1 MFEEYFDFLGEFL
14 SRFEF
19 SDRVTNIISETISV
33 LTLFAVS
40 ILIYFLTHYITK
52 KVLYKIIERSHS
64 KRDDIIIKNNVIKR
78 VCLIIPAII
87 IRDNI
92 ADALPS
98 YPTLVSVIVIFTKIY
113 EVFMYSRILDGIL
126 STLNDIYDTYEVS
139 KSKPIKGFIQ
149 VLKTLIYIICILLVI
164 AILTHRQLSSIF
176 IGLGT
181 LSAVLMLVFKDP
193 ILGFV
198 GGLQLTV
205 NDMLRIGDWI
215 VMEKSKADGEVLEI
229 GLTTVKVQNWDK
241 TITTIPT
248 YTLISDSFTN
258 WRGMENSGGRRIAR
272 SFVIDVDT
280 IQFCT
285 PEMLER
291 YKKFQLV
298 KQYIIEKEKEIE
310 EYNKL
315 NNIDDSNL
323 VNGRRQTN
331 IGIFRAYLTE
341 YLSKSPN
348 INKNMT
354 FMVRQLAPTEY
365 GIPIQIY
372 AFSSNKEWIKY
383 ENIQSDIF
391 DHVFAVVTMFDLKI
405 YQKPSSNTLEK
416 ANGNV
421 NIEMIEE

>member
-1 MFEEYFDFLGEFL
+1 MFGKLITLLNELFSKLGLNERISGFL
-14 SRFEF
+14 
-19 SDRVTNIISETISV
+19 SETISV
-33 LTLFAVS
+33 ISLF
-40 ILIYFLTHYITK
+40 LIAIIVYLIVIYIVK
-52 KVLYKIIERSHS
+52 KTVYVFIKKTNSQ
-64 KRDDIIIKNNVIKR
+64 RDDILLKNNVFSR
-78 VCLIIPAII
+78 LCLIIPAYIV
-87 IRDNI
+87 RNF
-92 ADALPS
+92 ATSALPS
-98 YPTLVSVIVIFTKIY
+98 YPVLASTIIIVTKIY
-113 EVFMYSRILDGIL
+113 EVFIYSRVLDAVL
-126 STLNDIYDTYEVS
+126 TTLNDIYDTYEVS

-149 VLKTLIYIICILLVI
+149 VLKIIIYLVCFLLVV
-164 AILTHRQLSSIF
+164 AILTQKQLSNIL

-272 SFVIDVDT
+272 SFVIDADT
-280 IQFCT
+280 VKFCT

-291 YKKFQLV
+291 FKKFQLV
-298 KQYIIEKEKEIE
+298 TKYIEEKEKEIE
-310 EYNKL
+310 EYNKK
-315 NNIDDSNL
+315 NKIDDSNL

-331 IGIFRAYLTE
+331 IGIFRAYLHE
-341 YLSKSPN
+341 YIKDCPY
-348 INKNMT
+348 INKDMT

-372 AFSSNKEWIKY
+372 AFSSNKEWISY

-405 YQKPSSNTLEK
+405 YQRPSSNTLEK
-416 ANGNV
+416 V
-421 NIEMIEE
+421 HVLEV

>member
-1 MFEEYFDFLGEFL
+1 MFEKYINLLEEIFAGLGLNEKISGF
-14 SRFEF
+14 
-19 SDRVTNIISETISV
+19 ISEVISV
-33 LTLFAVS
+33 ITLF
-40 ILIYFLTHYITK
+40 LIAIIIYVIVIYIVKKTIHIFIKKTH
-52 KVLYKIIERSHS
+52 SQ
-64 KRDDIIIKNNVIKR
+64 RDDILIKNNVFNR
-78 VCLIIPAII
+78 LCLIIPAYI
-87 IRDNI
+87 IRNFVT
-92 ADALPS
+92 AALPS
-98 YPTLVSVIVIFTKIY
+98 SPVLASTIIMVTKIY
-113 EVFMYSRILDGIL
+113 EVFIYSRVLDAILT
-126 STLNDIYDTYEVS
+126 TLNDIYDTYEIS

-149 VLKTLIYIICILLVI
+149 VLKIIIYLVCLLLVV
-164 AILTHRQLSSIF
+164 AILTQKQLSNIL

-198 GGLQLTV
+198 GGLQLTI

-272 SFVIDVDT
+272 SFVIDADT
-280 IQFCT
+280 VKFCT

-291 YKKFQLV
+291 FKKFQLV
-298 KQYIIEKEKEIE
+298 SKYIEDKENEIE
-310 EYNKL
+310 EYNKH
-315 NNIDDSNL
+315 NNVDTSNL

-331 IGIFRAYLTE
+331 IGIFRAYLHE
-341 YLSKSPN
+341 YIKDCPY

-372 AFSSNKEWIKY
+372 AFSSNKEWISY

-391 DHVFAVVTMFDLKI
+391 DHVFAVVSMFDLKI
-405 YQKPSSNTLEK
+405 YQRPSSNTLEK
-416 ANGNV
+416 V
-421 NIEMIEE
+421 HVLEV

>member
-1 MFEEYFDFLGEFL
+1 MFARYIHFFKNIL
-14 SRFEF
+14 SKIGLNDNISNFIAEAISF
-19 SDRVTNIISETISV
+19 VTLV
-33 LTLFAVS
+33 LVT
-40 ILIYFLTHYITK
+40 ILIYYAIVYVIK
-52 KVLYKIIERSHS
+52 KTLNVFIEKSPS
-64 KRDDIIIKNNVIKR
+64 KRDDILLKNKVFKR
-78 VCLIIPAII
+78 LCLLIPAYI
-87 IRDNI
+87 IRFFVV
-92 ADALPS
+92 AALPS
-98 YPTLVSVIVIFTKIY
+98 YPVVTSTIILFTKVY
-113 EVFMYSRILDGIL
+113 EVFVYSQVLDAILT
-126 STLNDIYDTYEVS
+126 TLNDIYDTYEVS

-149 VLKTLIYIICILLVI
+149 VLKTVIYIICFLLII
-164 AILTHRQLSSIF
+164 AILTQKQLSNIL

-229 GLTTVKVQNWDK
+229 GLTTVKVQNWDM

-258 WRGMENSGGRRIAR
+258 WRGIANSGGRRIAR

-280 IQFCT
+280 IRFCT

-298 KQYIIEKEKEIE
+298 TKYIIEKEKEVE
-310 EYNKL
+310 EYNKT

-341 YLSKSPN
+341 YLANNPY
-348 INKNMT
+348 INKDMT
-354 FMVRQLAPTEY
+354 FMVRQLAPTEH

-391 DHVFAVVTMFDLKI
+391 DHVFAVVPMFDLKI

-416 ANGNV
+416 V
-421 NIEMIEE
+421 NRNIDIELIED

>member
-1 MFEEYFDFLGEFL
+1 MFEKYIKLFKELFSKIGLSDNVSDFIAE
-14 SRFEF
+14 
-19 SDRVTNIISETISV
+19 IISFA
-33 LTLFAVS
+33 TLILSA
-40 ILIYFLTHYITK
+40 ILIYHIVIYIIRKT
-52 KVLYKIIERSHS
+52 LETFIIKSES
-64 KRDDIIIKNNVIKR
+64 KRDDILLKNKVFKR
-78 VCLIIPAII
+78 LCLLIPAYI
-87 IRDNI
+87 IRYNI
-92 ADALPS
+92 AAAIPS
-98 YPTLVSVIVIFTKIY
+98 FPTLTSTIILFTKIY
-113 EVFMYSRILDGIL
+113 EVFVYSRVLDGL
-126 STLNDIYDTYEVS
+126 LTTLNDIYDTYEIS

-149 VLKTLIYIICILLVI
+149 VLKTIIYIVCILLII
-164 AILTHRQLSSIF
+164 AILTDKQLSNIL

-198 GGLQLTV
+198 GGLQLTI

-229 GLTTVKVQNWDK
+229 GLTTVKVQNWDM

-272 SFVIDVDT
+272 SFVIDADT
-280 IQFCT
+280 VKFCT

-291 YKKFQLV
+291 YKKYQLV
-298 KQYIIEKEKEIE
+298 SKYIIEKEKEVE
-310 EYNKL
+310 EYNKTH
-315 NNIDDSNL
+315 NIDASNL

-341 YLSKSPN
+341 YLANNPH
-348 INKNMT
+348 INKGMT

-365 GIPIQIY
+365 GIPMQVY
-372 AFSSNKEWIKY
+372 AFSSNKAWIKY

-391 DHVFAVVTMFDLKI
+391 DHIFAVVPMFDLKI
-405 YQKPSSNTLEK
+405 YQKPSSYTLENI
-416 ANGNV
+416 NGNE
-421 NIEMIEE
+421 NIEEIL

>member
-1 MFEEYFDFLGEFL
+1 MFEKYINLLEEIFAGLGLNEKISSF
-14 SRFEF
+14 
-19 SDRVTNIISETISV
+19 ISEVISV
-33 LTLFAVS
+33 ITLF
-40 ILIYFLTHYITK
+40 LIAIIIYVIVIYIVKKTIHIFIKKTH
-52 KVLYKIIERSHS
+52 SQ
-64 KRDDIIIKNNVIKR
+64 RDDILIKNNVFNR
-78 VCLIIPAII
+78 LCLIIPAYI
-87 IRDNI
+87 IRNFVT
-92 ADALPS
+92 AALPS
-98 YPTLVSVIVIFTKIY
+98 YPVLASTIVMVTKIY
-113 EVFMYSRILDGIL
+113 EVFIYSRVFDAILT
-126 STLNDIYDTYEVS
+126 TLNDIYDTYEIS

-149 VLKTLIYIICILLVI
+149 VLKIIIYLVCLLLVV
-164 AILTHRQLSSIF
+164 AILTQKQLSNIL

-198 GGLQLTV
+198 GGLQLTI

-272 SFVIDVDT
+272 SFVIDADT
-280 IQFCT
+280 VKFCT

-291 YKKFQLV
+291 FKKFQLV
-298 KQYIIEKEKEIE
+298 SKYIEDKENEIE
-310 EYNKL
+310 EYNKQ
-315 NNIDDSNL
+315 NNVDTSNL

-331 IGIFRAYLTE
+331 IGIFRAYLHE
-341 YLSKSPN
+341 YIKDCPY

-372 AFSSNKEWIKY
+372 AFSSNKEWISY

-391 DHVFAVVTMFDLKI
+391 DHVFAVVSMFDLKI
-405 YQKPSSNTLEK
+405 YQRPSSNTLEK
-416 ANGNV
+416 V
-421 NIEMIEE
+421 HVLEV

>member
-1 MFEEYFDFLGEFL
+1 MFRKYIHLLKGFLTKIGLGDSVSNF
-14 SRFEF
+14 
-19 SDRVTNIISETISV
+19 ISETISL
-33 LTLFAVS
+33 LTLLLIA
-40 ILIYFLTHYITK
+40 ILVYIFVVYLVK
-52 KVLYKIIERSHS
+52 KIIHS
-64 KRDDIIIKNNVIKR
+64 FINKSSSKKDDILIKNNVFKR
-78 VCLIIPAII
+78 LCLLIPAYM
-87 IRDNI
+87 IRHFI
-92 ADALPS
+92 VVAVPS
-98 YPTLVSVIVIFTKIY
+98 YPTLSSTIILFTKIY
-113 EVFMYSRILDGIL
+113 EVFIYSRVLDAILT
-126 STLNDIYDTYEVS
+126 TLNDIYDTYEIS

-149 VLKTLIYIICILLVI
+149 VMKIIIYIICILLVI
-164 AILTHRQLSSIF
+164 AILTNKQLSNIL

-215 VMEKSKADGEVLEI
+215 VMDKSKADGEVLEI

-258 WRGMENSGGRRIAR
+258 WRGMEISGGRRIAR

-280 IQFCT
+280 IKFCT

-298 KQYIIEKEKEIE
+298 AKYIDDKENEIRL
-310 EYNKL
+310 YNKQ
-315 NNIDDSNL
+315 NKIDDSNL

-331 IGIFRAYLTE
+331 IGIFRAYLSE
-341 YLSKSPN
+341 YLNNSPY
-348 INKNMT
+348 INQDMT
-354 FMVRQLAPTEY
+354 HMVRQLAPTEY

-372 AFSSNKEWIKY
+372 AFSSNKEWVSY

-391 DHVFAVVTMFDLKI
+391 DHIFAVVGMFDLKI

-416 ANGNV
+416 V
-421 NIEMIEE
+421 NPIYDILEN

>member
-1 MFEEYFDFLGEFL
+1 MFARYIHFFKNIL
-14 SRFEF
+14 SKIGLNDNISNFIAEAISF
-19 SDRVTNIISETISV
+19 VTLV
-33 LTLFAVS
+33 LVT
-40 ILIYFLTHYITK
+40 ILIYYAIVYVIK
-52 KVLYKIIERSHS
+52 KTLNVFIEKSPS
-64 KRDDIIIKNNVIKR
+64 KRDDILLKNKVFKR
-78 VCLIIPAII
+78 LCLLIPAYI
-87 IRDNI
+87 IRFFVV
-92 ADALPS
+92 AALPS
-98 YPTLVSVIVIFTKIY
+98 YPVVTSTIILFTKVY
-113 EVFMYSRILDGIL
+113 EVFVYSQVLDAILT
-126 STLNDIYDTYEVS
+126 TLNDIYDTYEVS

-149 VLKTLIYIICILLVI
+149 VLKTVIYIICFLLII
-164 AILTHRQLSSIF
+164 AILTQKQLSNIL

-229 GLTTVKVQNWDK
+229 GLTTVKVQNWDM

-258 WRGMENSGGRRIAR
+258 WRGMANSGGRRIAR

-280 IQFCT
+280 IRFCT

-298 KQYIIEKEKEIE
+298 TKYIIEKEKEVE
-310 EYNKL
+310 EYNKT

-341 YLSKSPN
+341 YLANNPY
-348 INKNMT
+348 INKDMT
-354 FMVRQLAPTEY
+354 FMVRQLAPTEH

-391 DHVFAVVTMFDLKI
+391 DHVFAVVPMFDLKI
-405 YQKPSSNTLEK
+405 YQKPSSNTLESI
-416 ANGNV
+416 NNSE
-421 NIEMIEE
+421 NIEVIL

>member
-1 MFEEYFDFLGEFL
+1 MFTKYIHLFKNIL
-14 SRFEF
+14 SKIGLNDNISNFIAEAISF
-19 SDRVTNIISETISV
+19 VTLILVT
-33 LTLFAVS
+33 
-40 ILIYFLTHYITK
+40 ILIYYAVVF
-52 KVLYKIIERSHS
+52 IIRKTLNAFIEKSPS
-64 KRDDIIIKNNVIKR
+64 KRDDILLKNKVFKR
-78 VCLIIPAII
+78 LCLLIPAYI
-87 IRDNI
+87 IRYNI
-92 ADALPS
+92 MAAIPS
-98 YPTLVSVIVIFTKIY
+98 FPILSSTIILFTKIY
-113 EVFMYSRILDGIL
+113 EVFVYSRVLDGIL
-126 STLNDIYDTYEVS
+126 TTLNDIYDTYEIS

-149 VLKTLIYIICILLVI
+149 VLKTIIYIVCFLLII
-164 AILTHRQLSSIF
+164 AILTDKQLSNIL

-198 GGLQLTV
+198 GGLQLTI

-229 GLTTVKVQNWDK
+229 GLTTVKVQNWDM

-272 SFVIDVDT
+272 SFVIDIDT
-280 IQFCT
+280 VKFCT

-291 YKKFQLV
+291 YKKYQLV
-298 KQYIIEKEKEIE
+298 SNYIIEKEKEVE
-310 EYNKL
+310 EYNKTH
-315 NNIDDSNL
+315 NIDESNL

-341 YLSKSPN
+341 YLGNSPY
-348 INKNMT
+348 INKDMT
-354 FMVRQLAPTEY
+354 FMVRQLAPTEF

-391 DHVFAVVTMFDLKI
+391 DHIFAVVPMFDLKI
-405 YQKPSSNTLEK
+405 YQKPSSNTLE
-416 ANGNV
+416 NINNSG
-421 NIEMIEE
+421 NIEEIL

>member
-1 MFEEYFDFLGEFL
+1 MFARYIHFFKNIL
-14 SRFEF
+14 SKIGLNDNISNFIAEAISF
-19 SDRVTNIISETISV
+19 VTLILVT
-33 LTLFAVS
+33 
-40 ILIYFLTHYITK
+40 ILIYYAVVYIIRKT
-52 KVLYKIIERSHS
+52 LNAFIEKTPS
-64 KRDDIIIKNNVIKR
+64 KRDDILLKNKVFKR
-78 VCLIIPAII
+78 LCLLIPAYI
-87 IRDNI
+87 IRYNI
-92 ADALPS
+92 VAAIPS
-98 YPTLVSVIVIFTKIY
+98 FPILSSTIILFTKIY
-113 EVFMYSRILDGIL
+113 EVFVYSRVLDGIL
-126 STLNDIYDTYEVS
+126 TTLNDIYDTYEIS

-149 VLKTLIYIICILLVI
+149 VLKTIIYIVCFLLII
-164 AILTHRQLSSIF
+164 AILTDKQLSNIL

-198 GGLQLTV
+198 GGLQLTI

-229 GLTTVKVQNWDK
+229 GLTTVKVQNWDM

-248 YTLISDSFTN
+248 YSLISDSFTN

-272 SFVIDVDT
+272 SFVIDIDT
-280 IQFCT
+280 VKFCT

-291 YKKFQLV
+291 YKKYQLV
-298 KQYIIEKEKEIE
+298 SNYIIEKEKEVE
-310 EYNKL
+310 EYNKTH
-315 NNIDDSNL
+315 NIDESNL

-341 YLSKSPN
+341 YLGNSPY
-348 INKNMT
+348 INKDMT
-354 FMVRQLAPTEY
+354 FMVRQLAPTEF

-391 DHVFAVVTMFDLKI
+391 DHIFAVVPMFDLKI
-405 YQKPSSNTLEK
+405 YQKPSSNTLE
-416 ANGNV
+416 NINNSG
-421 NIEMIEE
+421 NIEEIL

>member
-1 MFEEYFDFLGEFL
+1 MFEKYINLLEEIFTEIG
-14 SRFEF
+14 F
-19 SDRVTNIISETISV
+19 SEKISGFISEIISVI
-33 LTLFAVS
+33 TLFLVA
-40 ILIYFLTHYITK
+40 IIIYVIVVYIIKKTIHIFIKKTH
-52 KVLYKIIERSHS
+52 SQ
-64 KRDDIIIKNNVIKR
+64 RDDILIKNNVFSR
-78 VCLIIPAII
+78 LCLIIPAYI
-87 IRDNI
+87 IRNFVT
-92 ADALPS
+92 AALPS
-98 YPTLVSVIVIFTKIY
+98 YPVLASTIVIVTKIY
-113 EVFMYSRILDGIL
+113 EVFIYSRVLDAILT
-126 STLNDIYDTYEVS
+126 TLNDIYDTYEIS

-149 VLKTLIYIICILLVI
+149 VLKIIIYLVCLLLVV
-164 AILTHRQLSSIF
+164 AILTQKQLSNIL

-198 GGLQLTV
+198 GGLQLTI

-215 VMEKSKADGEVLEI
+215 VMDKSKADGEVLEI

-272 SFVIDVDT
+272 SFVIDADT
-280 IQFCT
+280 VKFCT

-291 YKKFQLV
+291 FKKFQLIS
-298 KQYIIEKEKEIE
+298 KYIEDKEKEIE
-310 EYNKL
+310 EYNKY
-315 NNIDDSNL
+315 NNIDTSNL

-331 IGIFRAYLTE
+331 IGIFRAYLHE
-341 YLSKSPN
+341 YIKDCPY
-348 INKNMT
+348 INKDMT

-372 AFSSNKEWIKY
+372 AFSSNKEWISY

-391 DHVFAVVTMFDLKI
+391 DHVFAVVSMFDLKI
-405 YQKPSSNTLEK
+405 YQRPSSNTLEK
-416 ANGNV
+416 V
-421 NIEMIEE
+421 HVLEV

>member
-1 MFEEYFDFLGEFL
+1 M
-14 SRFEF
+14 
-19 SDRVTNIISETISV
+19 T
-33 LTLFAVS
+33 
-40 ILIYFLTHYITK
+40 ILIYYAVVYIIRKT
-52 KVLYKIIERSHS
+52 LNAFIEKTPS
-64 KRDDIIIKNNVIKR
+64 KRDDILLKNKVFKR
-78 VCLIIPAII
+78 LCLLIPAYI
-87 IRDNI
+87 IRYNI
-92 ADALPS
+92 VAAIPS
-98 YPTLVSVIVIFTKIY
+98 FPILSSTIILFTKIY
-113 EVFMYSRILDGIL
+113 EVFVYSRVLDGIL
-126 STLNDIYDTYEVS
+126 TTLNDIYDTYEIS

-149 VLKTLIYIICILLVI
+149 VLKTIIYIVCFLLII
-164 AILTHRQLSSIF
+164 AILTDKQLSNIL

-198 GGLQLTV
+198 GGLQLTI

-229 GLTTVKVQNWDK
+229 GLTTVKVQNWDM

-248 YTLISDSFTN
+248 YSLISDSFTN

-272 SFVIDVDT
+272 SFVIDIDT
-280 IQFCT
+280 VKFCT

-291 YKKFQLV
+291 YKKYQLV
-298 KQYIIEKEKEIE
+298 SNYIIEKEKEVE
-310 EYNKL
+310 EYNKTH
-315 NNIDDSNL
+315 NIDESNL

-341 YLSKSPN
+341 YLGNSPY
-348 INKNMT
+348 INKDMT
-354 FMVRQLAPTEY
+354 FMVRQLAPTEF

-391 DHVFAVVTMFDLKI
+391 DHIFAVVPMFDLKI
-405 YQKPSSNTLEK
+405 YQKPSSNTLE
-416 ANGNV
+416 NINNSG
-421 NIEMIEE
+421 NIEEIL

>member
-1 MFEEYFDFLGEFL
+1 MFSKLIDLLVKLFESVGITGTASMIL
-14 SRFEF
+14 SEMICA
-19 SDRVTNIISETISV
+19 II
-33 LTLFAVS
+33 LFAIAFGIFYLVHF
-40 ILIYFLTHYITK
+40 ILK
-52 KVLYKIIERSHS
+52 KTLYVWISKSES
-64 KRDDIIIKNNVIKR
+64 KRDDLIIKNKIFR
-78 VCLIIPAII
+78 RLCLLIPAYI
-87 IRDNI
+87 IRNYI
-92 ADALPS
+92 ASAIPDFSGFYSAIIL
-98 YPTLVSVIVIFTKIY
+98 LTKVY
-113 EVFMYSRILDGIL
+113 EVFIYSRIADGIIT
-126 STLNDIYDTYEVS
+126 TLGQIYDTYEVS

-149 VLKTLIYIICILLVI
+149 VVKAIIYIICILLII
-164 AILTHRQLSSIF
+164 AILTQRQLSSIL

-198 GGLQLTV
+198 GGLQLTL

-229 GLTTVKVQNWDK
+229 GLTTVKVQNWDM

-272 SFVIDVDT
+272 SFTIDVDT
-280 IQFCT
+280 VKFCT

-291 YKKFQLV
+291 FKTYQLV
-298 KQYIIEKEKEIE
+298 RDYIIEKEKEVE
-310 EYNKL
+310 EFNRL

-331 IGIFRAYLTE
+331 LGIFRAYLNA
-341 YLSKSPN
+341 YLAQNPN
-348 INKNMT
+348 INKDMT
-354 FMVRQLAPTEY
+354 FMVRQLSPTEN

-372 AFSSNKEWIKY
+372 AFSSNKAWISY

-391 DHVFAVVTMFDLKI
+391 DHVFAVVRMFDLKI

-416 ANGNV
+416 V
-421 NIEMIEE
+421 NRNIDMEIINE

>member
-1 MFEEYFDFLGEFL
+1 MFESYIHFFNNLL
-14 SRFEF
+14 SKIGLN
-19 SDRVTNIISETISV
+19 DRLSSFIAEAISFITLLLVAIFIYYAVTYLIKK
-33 LTLFAVS
+33 TLNV
-40 ILIYFLTHYITK
+40 
-52 KVLYKIIERSHS
+52 IIEKSPS
-64 KRDDIIIKNNVIKR
+64 KRDDLFLKNKVFR
-78 VCLIIPAII
+78 RLCLLIPAYL
-87 IRDNI
+87 IRYNI
-92 ADALPS
+92 EAALPS
-98 YPTLVSVIVIFTKIY
+98 YPIVTSTIILFTKIY
-113 EVFMYSRILDGIL
+113 EVFVYSRVLDGIL
-126 STLNDIYDTYEVS
+126 TTLNDIYDTYEIS

-149 VLKTLIYIICILLVI
+149 VLKTIIYIVCFLLII
-164 AILTHRQLSSIF
+164 AILTHKQLSNIL

-198 GGLQLTV
+198 GGLQLTI

-229 GLTTVKVQNWDK
+229 GLTTVKVQNWDM

-258 WRGMENSGGRRIAR
+258 WRGMANSGGRRIAR
-272 SFVIDVDT
+272 SFVIDIDT
-280 IQFCT
+280 IKFCT

-298 KQYIIEKEKEIE
+298 KNYIIEKEKEVE

-315 NNIDDSNL
+315 NNIDSSNL

-331 IGIFRAYLTE
+331 IGIFRAYLTR
-341 YLSKSPN
+341 YLENCPY
-348 INKNMT
+348 INKDMT

-365 GIPIQIY
+365 GIPMQIY

-416 ANGNV
+416 VNGNV
-421 NIEMIEE
+421 DVEII

>member
-1 MFEEYFDFLGEFL
+1 MFHKYILFIENLLSKLGLNEN
-14 SRFEF
+14 
-19 SDRVTNIISETISV
+19 VTTYIAEAISLI
-33 LTLFAVS
+33 TL
-40 ILIYFLTHYITK
+40 ILITLALYYAVLLVIKKTVYIF
-52 KVLYKIIERSHS
+52 IEKSQS
-64 KRDDIIIKNNVIKR
+64 KRDDILIKNKVFSR
-78 VCLIIPAII
+78 LCLLVPAYLIRFNIEAAIP
-87 IRDNI
+87 
-92 ADALPS
+92 S
-98 YPTLVSVIVIFTKIY
+98 FPTLSSTIILFTKIY
-113 EVFMYSRILDGIL
+113 EVFVYSRVLDAILT
-126 STLNDIYDTYEVS
+126 TLNDIYDTYEIS

-149 VLKTLIYIICILLVI
+149 VLKTIIYIICILLII
-164 AILTHRQLSSIF
+164 AILTHKELSNIL

-198 GGLQLTV
+198 GGLQLTI

-248 YTLISDSFTN
+248 YSLISDSFTN

-272 SFVIDVDT
+272 SFIIDIDT
-280 IQFCT
+280 IKFCT

-291 YKKFQLV
+291 FKKFQLV
-298 KQYIIEKEKEIE
+298 SQYIIDKEKEIE
-310 EYNKL
+310 KYNKE

-331 IGIFRAYLTE
+331 IGIFRAYLNA
-341 YLSKSPN
+341 YLENCPY
-348 INKNMT
+348 INKDMT
-354 FMVRQLAPTEY
+354 FMVRQLSPTEN
-365 GIPIQIY
+365 GVPIQIY
-372 AFSSNKEWIKY
+372 AFSSNKAWVSY

-405 YQKPSSNTLEK
+405 YQKPSSNSLAILPEILE
-416 ANGNV
+416 
-421 NIEMIEE
+421 